1 MKHVLSLAT
10 FVMVALCFAV
20 FLATMKANCSQ
31 CNRGTEQ
38 ARAPQNGRPLVW
50 WHAVANPNGWS
61 VESVASDRRLLPSMT
76 KSANEVNY
84 ECDVG

>member
-20 FLATMKANCSQ
+20 FLANCSQ
-31 CNRGTEQ
+31 CSRGTEQ
-38 ARAPQNGRPLVW
+38 GRASPNDRPLVW

-61 VESVASDRRLLPSMT
+61 VESVASDRR
-76 KSANEVNY
+76 
-84 ECDVG
+84 